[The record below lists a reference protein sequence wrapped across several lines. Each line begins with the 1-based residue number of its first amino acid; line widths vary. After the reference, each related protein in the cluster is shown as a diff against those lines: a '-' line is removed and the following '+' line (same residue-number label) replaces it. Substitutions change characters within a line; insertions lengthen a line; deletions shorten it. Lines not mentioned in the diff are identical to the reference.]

1 MGTRKRHGCPVL
13 NESIV
18 VRIEE
23 SAPDILLYTPDVPC
37 TVEDVVLCTVEND
50 VGLITAY

>member
-1 MGTRKRHGCPVL
+1 MVD
-13 NESIV
+13 ESSV

-23 SAPDILLYTPDVPC
+23 SAPDILLDTPDVPC
-37 TVEDVVLCTVEND
+37 TVEDVVLCTVENV

>member
-1 MGTRKRHGCPVL
+1 MVD
-13 NESIV
+13 ESIV

-23 SAPDILLYTPDVPC
+23 SAPDILLDTPDGVPC
-37 TVEDVVLCTVEND
+37 TEDVVLCTVENV